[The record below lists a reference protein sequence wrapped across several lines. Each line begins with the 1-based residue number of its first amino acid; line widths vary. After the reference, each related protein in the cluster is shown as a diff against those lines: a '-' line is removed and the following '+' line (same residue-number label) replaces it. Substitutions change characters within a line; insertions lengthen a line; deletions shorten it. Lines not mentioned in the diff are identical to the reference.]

1 MRCTT
6 VLRQQPPAG
15 GCPPPPGPAPRGSG
29 PPRATRRSPTT
40 PRKVWRPTGTRG
52 GPSPMGVRCF
62 LWPGSQ
68 WVGGGLHNPDTSE
81 SVPPTGQA
89 GVVCQCALRKGL
101 FGSSSV
107 SGHKPWRICLQRCLH
122 IAARPRGHANES
134 SACLSL
140 SRAEKE
146 SGTIIADPILHHR
159 PSRIHLPLGRQGHET
174 ETCSSPKR
182 CRIH

>member
-15 GCPPPPGPAPRGSG
+15 GCPPPGPAPRGSG

-68 WVGGGLHNPDTSE
+68 WVGGGASQPGHVRE
-81 SVPPTGQA
+81 CPPHRTGGSCVSMCFEKRTFRVQLCLRTQTLEDMPA
-89 GVVCQCALRKGL
+89 EVLTHRRPPSWACKRKQCM
-101 FGSSSV
+101 
-107 SGHKPWRICLQRCLH
+107 P
-122 IAARPRGHANES
+122 
-134 SACLSL
+134 LSL
-140 SRAEKE
+140 KS
-146 SGTIIADPILHHR
+146 
-159 PSRIHLPLGRQGHET
+159 
-174 ETCSSPKR
+174 
-182 CRIH
+182 